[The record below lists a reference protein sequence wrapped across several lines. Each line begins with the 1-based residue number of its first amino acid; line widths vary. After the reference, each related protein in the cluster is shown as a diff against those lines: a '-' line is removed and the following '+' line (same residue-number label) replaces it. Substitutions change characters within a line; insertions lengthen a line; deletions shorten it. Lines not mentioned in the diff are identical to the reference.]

1 MRKQVKVLKTKWGEN
16 FYPIL
21 LILGYPAFMAT
32 YVSFDIIRRIAIQY
46 DLMDKKHVSFEVL
59 VNWTFPLFWL
69 TYWFLI
75 VLMLGRKSDK

>member
-69 TYWFLI
+69 AHWFLI
-75 VLMLGRKSDK
+75 VLILGRKPRR

>member
-1 MRKQVKVLKTKWGEN
+1 MKKTLTTLKTKWGEN

-46 DLMDKKHVSFEVL
+46 DLMGNNHASFEL
-59 VNWTFPLFWL
+59 FVNWTFPMFWL
-69 TYWFLI
+69 AYWFLI
-75 VLMLGRKSDK
+75 VIMLGRKPRG